1 MLNMLRDHGKKLI
14 SGLALS
20 GILAFGSVAAAQE
33 QPAPSCGA
41 ACPCGCQ
48 SGPCGCQSGSC
59 SCGGQAGSCSCQAG
73 SCSCGGPAGASCS
86 QKPVGQPNQGAQGQA
101 K

>member
-1 MLNMLRDHGKKLI
+1 MLNVLRDHGRKLLC
-14 SGLALS
+14 GLALF
-20 GILAFGSVAAAQE
+20 GVMAFGGVAGAQE

-48 SGPCGCQSGSC
+48 FGACSCRPGSC
-59 SCGGQAGSCSCQAG
+59 SCGGQAGSCSCGG
-73 SCSCGGPAGASCS
+73 SSGASCGH
-86 QKPVGQPNQGAQGQA
+86 KPTEQPNQGAQGQQ